1 MEGQS
6 GGTLTVGVPKE
17 TAPGERRVALIPDTV
32 KRLTGAGVRVN
43 VQRHAGVAS
52 GHSDDAYTAAGASI
66 VDDARQAH
74 AADVVIKVQKP
85 TPDEVAMMRSGATL
99 IALLQPM
106 TNLDLVNDLTSRNI
120 TSFSMDAIPRTTR
133 AQSMDVL
140 SSQATVAGYKAVLMA
155 ADNLPRFFPMLTT
168 AAGSIIPAKV
178 LVVGAGVA
186 GLQAIATARRLGA
199 VVEAYDTRPV
209 VKEQVESLGAKFVD
223 IPVDTSDTQ
232 TAGGYAK
239 EVSAETLRRQ
249 QEVLA
254 DHAAKSDVVITTAA
268 VPGRAAPR
276 LISKETVERMRPG
289 SVIVDLAA
297 ETGGN
302 VEVTKPGETVHH
314 HGVAVMGQL
323 NLPST
328 MPVHAS
334 QMYAKNIQN
343 LLDLLIKK
351 GAFDPDYNDEIVKG
365 TVITRD
371 GGVIHEMTKQRVAEA
386 GAASPQAS
394 VSPPPAAP
402 IAPVSEPP
410 LQARAEV
417 SSEPLGSDNADT
429 GDVILGEID
438 VVDLEGDV
446 PEAETVDI
454 DDGSARRMGIQAE
467 ASEEAP
473 AGSVVGDGS
482 HNCPSGYP
490 IKANAQSQIYHPPD
504 SSSYHQT
511 IPEFCFATA
520 EGAEAAG
527 YRASRR

>member
-1 MEGQS
+1 
-6 GGTLTVGVPKE
+6 
-17 TAPGERRVALIPDTV
+17 
-32 KRLTGAGVRVN
+32 
-43 VQRHAGVAS
+43 
-52 GHSDDAYTAAGASI
+52 
-66 VDDARQAH
+66 
-74 AADVVIKVQKP
+74 
-85 TPDEVAMMRSGATL
+85 
-99 IALLQPM
+99 M
-106 TNLDLVNDLTSRNI
+106 TNVDLMRELAARDI
-120 TSFSMDAIPRTTR
+120 TAFSMDAIPRTTR

-155 ADNLPRFFPMLTT
+155 ADTLPKFFPMLTT

-239 EVSAETLRRQ
+239 EVSAETLRKQ

-268 VPGRAAPR
+268 VPGRPAPR

-302 VEVTKPGETVHH
+302 VELTSAGETVEHN
-314 HGVAVMGQL
+314 GVKIMGQI

-343 LLDLLIKK
+343 LLDLLIKDGK
-351 GAFDPDYNDEIVKG
+351 LDPDFEDEIVKG
-365 TVITRD
+365 TVITR
-371 GGVIHEMTKQRVAEA
+371 GGDIAHEMTKQRMAEQA
-386 GAASPQAS
+386 PMAQTSAADQNLAS
-394 VSPPPAAP
+394 AADRERP
-402 IAPVSEPP
+402 
-410 LQARAEV
+410 
-417 SSEPLGSDNADT
+417 
-429 GDVILGEID
+429 
-438 VVDLEGDV
+438 
-446 PEAETVDI
+446 
-454 DDGSARRMGIQAE
+454 
-467 ASEEAP
+467 
-473 AGSVVGDGS
+473 
-482 HNCPSGYP
+482 
-490 IKANAQSQIYHPPD
+490 
-504 SSSYHQT
+504 
-511 IPEFCFATA
+511 ATA
-520 EGAEAAG
+520 SDADGAQDAVAQDTATAG
-527 YRASRR
+527 VQDSTA

>member
-6 GGTLTVGVPKE
+6 GSTLILGVPRE

-32 KRLTGAGVRVN
+32 KRLTGSGVVVRVESS
-43 VQRHAGVAS
+43 AGEAS
-52 GHSDDAYTAAGASI
+52 GHADAAYVAAGAEI
-66 VDDARQAH
+66 VPTAKQAFDAAL
-74 AADVVIKVQKP
+74 VIKVQKP
-85 TPDEVAMMRSGATL
+85 NADELALLNRGATL

-106 TNLDLVNDLTSRNI
+106 TNLDLVRDLAARGV

-178 LVVGAGVA
+178 LIVGAGVA

-223 IPVDTSDTQ
+223 IPVDTSDAQ

-239 EVSAETLRRQ
+239 EVSAETLRKQ

-302 VEVTKPGETVHH
+302 VEVTRAGETVVHN
-314 HGVAVMGQL
+314 GVQVMGQL

-343 LLDLLIKK
+343 LLDLLIKGGK
-351 GAFDPDYNDEIVKG
+351 FAPDYDDDIVKG
-365 TVITRD
+365 TVITREGD
-371 GGVIHEMTKQRVAEA
+371 IVHEMTKQLL
-386 GAASPQAS
+386 
-394 VSPPPAAP
+394 PAATT
-402 IAPVSEPP
+402 AAEP
-410 LQARAEV
+410 A
-417 SSEPLGSDNADT
+417 SS
-429 GDVILGEID
+429 
-438 VVDLEGDV
+438 
-446 PEAETVDI
+446 
-454 DDGSARRMGIQAE
+454 Q
-467 ASEEAP
+467 
-473 AGSVVGDGS
+473 
-482 HNCPSGYP
+482 SG
-490 IKANAQSQIYHPPD
+490 
-504 SSSYHQT
+504 T
-511 IPEFCFATA
+511 
-520 EGAEAAG
+520 
-527 YRASRR
+527 